1 MHHHHPAALRKPRPP
16 TCVSLKDLLPM
27 RAPLSTL
34 ALTLLV
40 TAPGHAP
47 AAAPAAIDFVRD
59 IQPIF
64 QEHCTS
70 CHGADRQRSGYR
82 LDSKDLAFDGGDY
95 HAPNIVPDQ
104 PDKSSLFRLVAG
116 LDPDLR
122 MPAEGPP
129 LAAHQIETIRS
140 WIAQGAPWPD
150 EASAQIDAP
159 PPSWALHP
167 MVPHKLPTPSSPP
180 SPHPIDAFIA
190 AQLEA
195 NGLQHAPLASPRTLI
210 RRLYYDLIGLPP
222 TFDQVEAFAAAT
234 AHRATHPDSPDPYT
248 QLVDELLASP
258 HYGERWGRHWL
269 DVVHFGET
277 HGYDKD
283 KPRPNAW
290 PYRDYVIQSL
300 NDDKPY
306 PQFVREQLA
315 ADVLHPDRPDAV
327 VALGFLAAGPWDY
340 IGHAEVA
347 EDKIDGKIARHLDR
361 DDMVSTTINTF
372 ASLTVHCAS
381 CHDHKFDPISQH
393 DYYSLQAVFSAL
405 DRADRAY
412 DPDPDTAASRHQ
424 LLASQSSLSAQIQA
438 LEDRA
443 ATIAGQ
449 ALDGLDQAIA
459 LLQSPPADLSAH
471 FGWHSDISPA
481 QDAPAWVQV
490 NLGQPQPIA
499 QIVLRPASDP
509 FNNIGDGFGFP
520 LQFRIEASDDP
531 AFPAPTLIA
540 DTGAADLPNPGID
553 PVTFPADTT
562 AQHIRITATSR
573 APRNNDFIFALAE
586 LQILSPEGANLAA
599 HAPVTSSDSIESAP
613 RWARANLTDGWYP
626 GLDPA
631 ALTPDP
637 AALEKLAQA
646 RQLIL
651 QAALGDA
658 DALTLSQ
665 LQQQHGQLAQQ
676 LAALPPPAQVYA
688 ATIHHGT
695 GAFRGTGPDG
705 GRPRPIHLLHRGEV
719 TQPRDPVAPGAIQGL
734 FPAPA
739 TFDLPPDAPE
749 GQRRAALAE
758 WLTHPDHPTF
768 WRSIVNRVWHYHFGR
783 GLVTTPNDFGLM
795 GEPPSHPELLDWLAL
810 TFRDDL
816 GASLKSLHRLIV
828 TSHTYRQRSDS
839 TDALALEQDAAN
851 SLLWRQNRRKLEAEA
866 VRDSILAA
874 AGKLDLTL
882 GGPSFQDFVIL
893 NPAHSPHYE
902 YHLADPDNPAL
913 HRRAVY
919 RFAVRSKQ
927 QPWMAAL
934 DCADPSMLVDV
945 RDQSINAPQALAML
959 NNPLVITM
967 ATHFADRLKPA
978 GPLPQQVSQAFL
990 IALQRQPTPEELAA
1004 LVPLAETH
1012 GLPNLTRLLL
1022 NLNEFTFID

>member
-1 MHHHHPAALRKPRPP
+1 MHHHPAALRKPRP
-16 TCVSLKDLLPM
+16 TTYVSLQDLLPM

-95 HAPNIVPDQ
+95 HAPNIVPGQ

-140 WIAQGAPWPD
+140 WIDQGALWP
-150 EASAQIDAP
+150 EHASTAVDARP
-159 PPSWALHP
+159 RSWALEP
-167 MVPHKLPTPSSPP
+167 MRAPKLPTPSSPP

-195 NGLQHAPLASPRTLI
+195 AGLTHAPLADPRTLI
-210 RRLYYDLIGLPP
+210 RRLYYNLIGLPP
-222 TFDQVEAFAAAT
+222 THAQVEAFTAAT
-234 AHRATHPDSPDPYT
+234 AHHDAHPESPDPYA
-248 QLVDELLASP
+248 QLVEDLLASP

-269 DVVHFGET
+269 DVVHFGES

-290 PYRDYVIQSL
+290 PYRDYVINSL
-300 NDDKPY
+300 NEDKPY
-306 PQFVREQLA
+306 PQFAREQLA
-315 ADVLHPDRPDAV
+315 ADVFHPDQPEAA
-327 VALGFLAAGPWDY
+327 VALGFLAAGPWDH
-340 IGHAEVA
+340 IGHAEVS

-412 DPDPDTAASRHQ
+412 DPDPTTAASRQQ
-424 LLASQSSLSAQIQA
+424 LLASQSALSSQIDA
-438 LEDRA
+438 LESRA
-443 ATIAGQ
+443 ASVAGQ

-459 LLQSPPADLSAH
+459 QLQPTPADLSAH
-471 FGWHSDISPA
+471 FGWHSDISSD
-481 QDAPAWVQV
+481 QHAPAWVQV
-490 NLGQPQPIA
+490 DLGQPQPIA

-509 FNNIGDGFGFP
+509 YNNIGDGFGFP
-520 LQFRIEASDDP
+520 LQLRIEASDDP
-531 AFPAPTLIA
+531 SFPAPTLIA
-540 DTGAADLPNPGID
+540 DTGSADLPNPGID

-562 AQHIRITATSR
+562 AQHIRITATRR

-586 LQILSPEGANLAA
+586 LQILSQEGANLAA
-599 HAPVTSSDSIESAP
+599 QAPVSSLDSIESAP
-613 RWARANLTDGWYP
+613 RWGRANLTDGYYP

-631 ALTPDP
+631 TLATDP
-637 AALEKLAQA
+637 AALEKIAQA

-665 LQQQHGQLAQQ
+665 LQLERQQLAGQLAQ
-676 LAALPPPAQVYA
+676 LPPPSQVYT

-695 GAFRGTGPDG
+695 GTFRGTGHDG
-705 GRPRPIHLLHRGEV
+705 GQPRPIHILHRGEV
-719 TQPRDPVAPGAIQGL
+719 TQPRDPVGPGAIDGL

-739 TFDLPPDAPE
+739 RFDLPPDAPE
-749 GQRRAALAE
+749 SARRAALAD

-783 GLVTTPNDFGLM
+783 GLVATPNDFGLM

-810 TFRDDL
+810 AFRDDL
-816 GASLKSLHRLIV
+816 GGSLKALHRLIV
-828 TSHTYRQRSDS
+828 TSHTYRQRSDIS
-839 TDALALEQDAAN
+839 SPHALEKDATN
-851 SLLWRQNRRKLEAEA
+851 SLLWRQDRRKLEAEA
-866 VRDSILAA
+866 LRDSILAA
-874 AGKLDLTL
+874 AGKLDLTP
-882 GGPSFQDFVIL
+882 GGPSFQDFTIL

-902 YHLADPDNPAL
+902 YHLADPDDPAL

-919 RFAVRSKQ
+919 RFTVRSKQ

-945 RDQSINAPQALAML
+945 RNQSINAPQALAML
-959 NNPLVITM
+959 NNPIVITM
-967 ATHFADRLKPA
+967 ASHFADRVKPA

-990 IALQRQPTPEELAA
+990 IALQRQPTPEEHAA
-1004 LVPLAETH
+1004 LVTYAESH
-1012 GLPNLTRLLL
+1012 GLPNLARLLF
-1022 NLNEFTFID
+1022 NLNEFSFID